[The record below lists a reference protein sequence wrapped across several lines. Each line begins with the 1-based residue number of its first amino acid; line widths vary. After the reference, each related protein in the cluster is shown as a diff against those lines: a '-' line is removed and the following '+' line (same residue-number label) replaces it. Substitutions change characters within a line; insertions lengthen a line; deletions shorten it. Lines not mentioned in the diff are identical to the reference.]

1 MAHDLYPLP
10 PPDLTRLLGHH
21 IANTY
26 SPDVAFDLALNQL
39 VVRAADA
46 TGASTAALA
55 LLRGDAM
62 VCRASTGPHAPGL
75 GVPIST
81 NGGLAGECVRTRAP
95 QLCND
100 AESDPRV
107 DSNNSQPSELRSV
120 LVVPVFDEK
129 AEETL
134 APGSQPELAGVL
146 EVFSSAP
153 NAFSEASQSVLEEFA
168 REASHVQR
176 AADERRDQAAEGA
189 SPPPESELLRSF
201 DSSESEH
208 QDTVPQY
215 QQPYEVQTLVLG
227 ALVIFAAIGVSFM
240 VGSRVGWLRT
250 PQPYFVA
257 PPAAAVSEP
266 SLPTAAPQETAA
278 APPSVAT
285 VRTKTPKARVK
296 APEVRSDTTTTAES
310 GDLVVYDNKGKV
322 IFRIKSPA
330 APAAA
335 SALPAGAPAKRPA
348 REETAQAAHEDSA
361 KVGSPIVPA
370 SSSARIPS
378 QSLVWLAPEEAEKRL
393 LSHVDPQ
400 YPADALA
407 AHRSGSVVLEVNVAA
422 DGTVSS
428 AHTVIGDPLLGAAAA
443 KAVRTWRYQPYR
455 ANDQPAP
462 FQTDVSLTFSLP
474 N

>member
-26 SPDVAFDLALNQL
+26 SPDVAFDLVLNQL

-75 GVPIST
+75 GAPIST
-81 NGGLAGECVRTRAP
+81 NDGLAGECVRTRAP

-107 DSNNSQPSELRSV
+107 DSNNTQPPDLRSM

-146 EVFSSAP
+146 EVFSPAP

-168 REASHVQR
+168 REASHVRR
-176 AADERRDQAAEGA
+176 AADERRDQAADA
-189 SPPPESELLRSF
+189 AALAPESELLRSF

-208 QDTVPQY
+208 QDTVPRY
-215 QQPYEVQTLVLG
+215 HQPYEVQTLILG

-250 PQPYFVA
+250 PPPRFVA

-266 SLPTAAPQETAA
+266 STPPVAPQETAA
-278 APPSVAT
+278 TPSART

-296 APEVRSDTTTTAES
+296 PPEAPSDSVTTAGS

-335 SALPAGAPAKRPA
+335 SALPAGAPAKIPA
-348 REETAQAAHEDSA
+348 RESTAQ
-361 KVGSPIVPA
+361 VGSPIVPA
-370 SSSARIPS
+370 SSSARIRP
-378 QSLVWLAPEEAEKRL
+378 QGLVWLAPEEAEKRL
-393 LSHVDPQ
+393 LSHVNPQ

-407 AHRSGSVVLEVNVAA
+407 AHRSGSVVLEVNVAP

-428 AHTVIGDPLLGAAAA
+428 ARTVIGDPVLGAAAA